1 MTAYEIKKTIADKG
15 IESVSFDIFDTLL
28 VRPFYTP
35 ADLFELLDAQVAEL
49 LGTIDRIDFR
59 KHRMEAEHIA
69 RRRFAGEGREDV
81 TLDEIYQVLGELLDF
96 PRETSELI
104 KSWEIEQE
112 LRFCRPRK
120 FARELFDL
128 AVSSGKRVVIA
139 SDMYLPF
146 EVVEKLLEQNG
157 YEGYEKLFLS
167 SVLGCT
173 KATGRMYD
181 YMARDL
187 GVEPKAILHIGD
199 NETADVRRAKEKGF
213 KTIYLPK
220 CTDMLMN
227 AVSGSYGG
235 EIFQKAYGE
244 SFLHRFHVT
253 KDFLG
258 IRTML
263 AVAAQKIFDN
273 PFRPIGEKSDLN
285 GEPALLGY
293 GVLGPH
299 LFAVADWLHREMKR
313 EGFDRLC
320 FMARDGYLPLQA
332 YEVLKKVNTLASQA
346 EYVHFTRSSILPLR
360 IKQEADWW
368 ALSRGVVPTAKSPKN
383 IVDWFE
389 DFLTEE
395 ERAEAPRLCEAEGFD
410 YEQKFASLEEWDAFI
425 RFFKKK
431 FYHPDKFELY
441 RQKMKEALKPM
452 LGGRTATFDIGYHY
466 RVDDALKQ
474 LGFDITPYCLHIMD
488 DMASCRAERNGFGGH
503 TFYGYNP
510 GISGMIREVLISEL
524 APTCKKL
531 LLLDG
536 SITPVYADDKE
547 QPGDEKIRAIQEN
560 ALAFVQDLVEI
571 FGDDLKHLHYQ
582 KEDASLAL
590 EYFLTHPKTAELDIF
605 AEMEFEEDFGQSKN
619 FRLKEFW
626 LWQIGQME
634 RGSAHGASEDP
645 RFRFPEEEI
654 PEGTRLIIYGG
665 GVVGKTYL
673 SQARRNTEVEIVAL
687 CDREPELTGIN
698 EVPVVTPAQL
708 VGMDDSDYDMVLIA
722 IEREQIAD
730 SIRRELQIM
739 GVPGEKMGWISPTR
753 RVVGEDI
760 SF

>member
-1 MTAYEIKKTIADKG
+1 MTADDIRKTIAG
-15 IESVSFDIFDTLL
+15 RQVAAVSFDIFDTLL

-35 ADLFELLDAQVAEL
+35 TDIFEVLDAKVTEF
-49 LGTIDRIDFR
+49 LGTIDRIDFK

-81 TLDEIYQVLGELLDF
+81 TLDEIYQVLGELLEL
-96 PRETSELI
+96 PQEHRELI

-128 AVSSGKRVVIA
+128 AVSSGKRVIIA

-146 EVVEKLLEQNG
+146 EVVEKLLEKNG
-157 YEGYEKLFLS
+157 YEGYEKLYLS
-167 SVLGCT
+167 SNLGCT
-173 KATGRMYD
+173 KATGKMYD
-181 YMARDL
+181 YIASDL
-187 GVEPKAILHIGD
+187 GVESKAILHIGD

-244 SFLHRFHVT
+244 SFLHRFQVP

-258 IRTML
+258 LRTML

-273 PFRPIGEKSDLN
+273 PFRPIDENSDLN

-299 LFAVADWLHREMKR
+299 LFAIADWLHREMKR

-332 YEVLKKVNTLASQA
+332 YEVLQKVNPLAPQA

-360 IKQEADWW
+360 IRQEADWW

-395 ERAEAPRLCEAEGFD
+395 ERAEAPRLCEAEGFA

-441 RQKMKEALKPM
+441 RQKMKDALQPM
-452 LGGRTATFDIGYHY
+452 LGGRVATFDIGYHY

-503 TFYGYNP
+503 VFYGYNP

-531 LLLDG
+531 LLRDG
-536 SITPVYADDKE
+536 RITPVYAEDKA
-547 QPGDEKIRAIQEN
+547 QPRDEKIRVIQEN

-590 EYFLTHPKTAELDIF
+590 EYFLTHPKATELDIF
-605 AEMEFEEDFGQSKN
+605 AEMEFEEDFGQSKS

-626 LWQIGQME
+626 QWQIGQME
-634 RGSAHGASEDP
+634 RSRAPDASEDP

-654 PEGTRLIIYGG
+654 PKGTRLIIYGG

-673 SQARRNTEVEIVAL
+673 SQARKCNSVEVLAL
-687 CDREPELTGIN
+687 CDRVPEMTGIR
-698 EVPVVTPAQL
+698 EIRLLTPVGLAGVDPN
-708 VGMDDSDYDMVLIA
+708 DYDMVLIA
-722 IEREQIAD
+722 IERENIAKD
-730 SIRRELQIM
+730 IKNSMEEFGIPRRKI
-739 GVPGEKMGWISPTR
+739 KWINPA
-753 RVVGEDI
+753 VNVAYCK
-760 SF
+760 FH

>member
-1 MTAYEIKKTIADKG
+1 MTADDIRETIAG
-15 IESVSFDIFDTLL
+15 RQVEAVSFDIFDTLL

-35 ADLFELLDAQVAEL
+35 TDLFELLDAKVTEL
-49 LGTIDRIDFR
+49 LGTIDRIDFK

-157 YEGYEKLFLS
+157 YGGYEKLYLS
-167 SVLGCT
+167 SALGCT
-173 KATGRMYD
+173 KATGKMYE
-181 YMARDL
+181 YMASDL
-187 GVEPKAILHIGD
+187 GVESKAILHIGD

-244 SFLHRFHVT
+244 SFLHRFQAP

-258 IRTML
+258 LRTML

-273 PFRPIGEKSDLN
+273 PFRPIGENSDLN

-332 YEVLKKVNTLASQA
+332 YEVLKKVNPLAPQA

-395 ERAEAPRLCEAEGFD
+395 ERAEAPQLCEAEGFA

-425 RFFKKK
+425 RFFKK
-431 FYHPDKFELY
+431 FYHPDRFAHYQQE
-441 RQKMKEALKPM
+441 MEAALQPI

-503 TFYGYNP
+503 TFYGYNH

-531 LLLDG
+531 LLREG
-536 SITPVYADDKE
+536 RITPVYAEGKA
-547 QPGDEKIRAIQEN
+547 QPGDEKIRTIQEN

-590 EYFLTHPKTAELDIF
+590 EYFLTHPKAAELDIF

-634 RGSAHGASEDP
+634 CGSAHGASEDP

-673 SQARRNTEVEIVAL
+673 AQAKRMGKVNIVAL
-687 CDREPELTGIN
+687 CDRDPYMTGI
-698 EVPVVTPAQL
+698 VDIPLLTPDTLA
-708 VGMDDSDYDMVLIA
+708 GIRSEKYDMLLIA
-722 IEREQIAD
+722 IERVEIAK
-730 SIRRELQIM
+730 SIQKSLENM
-739 GVPGEKMGWISPTR
+739 GIPFDKIKWIDPAVS
-753 RVVGEDI
+753 V
-760 SF
+760 SLYC